1 MSFSTTV
8 GRANW
13 FARKTCRLCGASDL
27 KLVSALAPMAIATTN
42 FSTSDVPSQDA
53 LFREAVSMD
62 LYLCGSCG
70 HLQLMNVGNPDIQ
83 YRDYV
88 YTTSLSLGLPRH
100 FVDAADHLI
109 KKLSLAKAS
118 RVVEFGSND
127 GTYLRAFK
135 AVGMDIVGIDPA
147 RSIAAQATEAGIPTY
162 SDFFNKEVAEKIRQ
176 ERGAADL
183 IVANNVIANID
194 DLAGV
199 FHGAKSLLA
208 DGGAFVFET
217 QYGVDVTESYL
228 LDTIYHEHLSYFNVL
243 PLVKAL
249 GQYGLELF
257 DVERIPTK
265 GGSIRAYV
273 QAAKGPRRISD
284 EVSALA
290 KLESDI
296 GTSVEAYYHAF
307 ENGIAALRTKIR
319 ALVDDVRARGGAVAG
334 YGVSVGTSTL
344 LAQFG
349 LTDRIDF
356 LVDDDRAKPAV
367 LRGPGYDIPV
377 YFGPDALVSR
387 KPALT
392 VVFAWRYVAP
402 IVKANQAYRD
412 QGGRFLVPLPA
423 PTII

>member
-53 LFREAVSMD
+53 LFREAVPMD

-88 YTTSLSLGLPRH
+88 YTTSLSLGLPQH
-100 FVDAADHLI
+100 FIDAADHLI
-109 KKLSLAKAS
+109 KKLGLAKGS

-135 AVGMDIVGIDPA
+135 AVGMDVVGIDPA
-147 RSIAAQATEAGIPTY
+147 RSIAAQATAAGIPTY
-162 SDFFNKEVAEKIRQ
+162 SDFFNTQIAQQIRSEQ
-176 ERGAADL
+176 GAADL

-194 DLAGV
+194 DLASV

-217 QYGVDVTESYL
+217 QYGLDVTESYL

-257 DVERIPTK
+257 DVERILTK

-273 QAAKGPRRISD
+273 QSAQGARP
-284 EVSALA
+284 VSADVPALSA
-290 KLESDI
+290 LESSL
-296 GTSVEAYYHAF
+296 GTSAESYYRAF
-307 ENGIAALRTKIR
+307 EDGIAALRMKIL
-319 ALVDDVRARGGAVAG
+319 ALVDDVRARGGSIAG

-356 LVDDDRAKPAV
+356 LVDDDKAKPAV

-377 YFGPDALVSR
+377 FFGPDALASR

-402 IVKANQAYRD
+402 ILKANQAYRD

-423 PTII
+423 PIVI